1 MPPSAAGKAR
11 DLPGLAS
18 KPLASANWRAG
29 AGNSLRIASHVALV
43 TKVIGV
49 TAVVG
54 AVSNTDGMRLS
65 AVLAS
70 LVGYYTP
77 FMADGSAPA
86 VDVTCGI
93 GTGRADP

>member
-1 MPPSAAGKAR
+1 M
-11 DLPGLAS
+11 
-18 KPLASANWRAG
+18 ASANWRAG
-29 AGNSLRIASHVALV
+29 AGNALRIASHVALV

-70 LVGYYTP
+70 LLVTNTA
-77 FMADGSAPA
+77 FAADGSARR
-86 VDVTCGI
+86 
-93 GTGRADP
+93 GRRELRLEPGVPIADHAS